1 MTTYKHVFF
10 FFFKHPINVGSLV
23 HLALAPPP
31 LIPKASETNDYIC
44 VYSRLIDDLI
54 SAAGQEFAFRL
65 GAIGTPLHFGKYFV
79 RTLS

>member
-10 FFFKHPINVGSLV
+10 FLKHPINVGSLV

-31 LIPKASETNDYIC
+31 LIPKASETNNYIC

-54 SAAGQEFAFRL
+54 SSAGQEFAFQLRP
-65 GAIGTPLHFGKYFV
+65 IGTPLHFDKYFV